1 MIGKTLGDIVS
12 GRFTEAW
19 NSLSPEGKAACV
31 VGGMIATAQ
40 FAMMMVFGKGKRTDK
55 SHLYTLFYGYV

>member
-1 MIGKTLGDIVS
+1 MKDMIGKTLGDIVS

-40 FAMMMVFGKGKRTDK
+40 FAMMMVFGKEKT
-55 SHLYTLFYGYV
+55 SN